1 MVLPYNFCKILNF
14 FIWSPL
20 IYFLINI
27 NFFIWFLLIIIFAK
41 IWIFSYG
48 PPLYFLTKIKFF
60 HIWSSLYLDE
70 KICTWY
76 TENFTGNDV
85 QNFIGGTIWIFHLC
99 IIWIVL
105 DLSYENLPPD
115 NPPLLLRKSAWR
127 GGLSVAIGG
136 DYIRRV
142 ILWS

>member
-1 MVLPYNFCKILNF
+1 MQRFEFFHIVPPYIFLKNII
-14 FIWSPL
+14 FIIWFPL
-20 IYFLINI
+20 IFFEKYKYFICP
-27 NFFIWFLLIIIFAK
+27 
-41 IWIFSYG
+41 

-105 DLSYENLPPD
+105 DLFYESLPPD

-127 GGLSVAIGG
+127 GGG
-136 DYIRRV
+136 V
-142 ILWS
+142 ICSCYRGWYELFWTS